1 MRQIKDSCVDKSND
15 SVEDRSVVNMY
26 APKNGILKHTQQTGK
41 IDGEIGRMSE
51 DINITL
57 SNNRLIKDREDPK
70 RLK

>member
-26 APKNGILKHTQQTGK
+26 APKNGILKDTQQAGK

-51 DINITL
+51 DISITL
-57 SNNRLIKDREDPK
+57 SNNRLIKD
-70 RLK
+70 